1 MYIAGRYSKTKCTG
15 ARKVFEIKILKAT
28 IATMLVAA
36 AAAGFCLPILAGGP
50 PVRISVVT
58 GGQSGIEQDIV
69 DKISVQLE
77 QNPDVAIS
85 TVNPDWQVVCTIKE
99 NMDQYSGQIRYNGD
113 VVVKTMKGQV
123 ITTVAVQQYK
133 QDFSVTPGA
142 PLNKALVDRAAREA
156 TSGAAARAIPRIEQ
170 AVQTEMDTRGKIIT
184 AQIQAEQKQY
194 DAAINTLR
202 LVSPDSPHFQNARDL
217 MNEFETKKAALAKG
231 ARAASAAKAKKK
243 ATLTSSKP
251 KTKALVK
258 DNKPGGTSGDAE
270 LKALD
275 KVLKIEKQAIE
286 DAQAKVRSKLNTK

>member
-1 MYIAGRYSKTKCTG
+1 M
-15 ARKVFEIKILKAT
+15 FEKKMLKGT
-28 IATMLVAA
+28 IAAMLFAA
-36 AAAGFCLPILAGGP
+36 ASVGFCLPSLAMGP

-77 QNPDVAIS
+77 QNPSVAIS

-156 TSGAAARAIPRIEQ
+156 TAGAAARAIPRIEQ
-170 AVQTEMDTRGKIIT
+170 AVEIEMDTREKIIT

-202 LVSPDSPHFQNARDL
+202 LVSADSPHFQNARDL
-217 MNEFETKKAALAKG
+217 MNEFEMKK
-231 ARAASAAKAKKK
+231 ARAAAPAKPKKK
-243 ATLTSSKP
+243 ANTLAATKP
-251 KTKALVK
+251 KAKVLVK
-258 DNKPGGTSGDAE
+258 NNKSGSTGGDAD

-286 DAQAKVRSKLNTK
+286 DAQAKVRTKLNKK